1 MKEVRRNR
9 DGGDRVQRRPEKKRF
24 DFKFNAPSQEEMER
38 RANRRTSTYD
48 SLYKDDYK
56 EWRAKGGSNTVRIL
70 PPTWT
75 LPNGKT
81 PHYGYE
87 FWAHSFVGADNGS
100 YPCLR
105 KMKEQRC
112 PICEA
117 HRMAVK
123 EGDEDETRKLSP
135 RQVFVY
141 WIVDR
146 EADSAYKNKP
156 QLWTVSNIRD
166 KEIMGI
172 TQDRKSRSFI
182 YIQHPDEGYDLSFN
196 REGQG
201 LNTKYISYQFDRD
214 PSPISQSQDIQDD
227 ILEYI
232 TEHPLPDCLQY
243 YDADYL
249 DNVMFGTA
257 TNESDPDLSED
268 EEQAEET
275 DETDEHE
282 GSESDEEGGE
292 EEGEEERADEEEED
306 AADEAGEEDEPDEDE
321 PEVAP
326 PRRRVP
332 ERQPARA
339 SAAVGNGRGTGKP
352 GRDRVERPR
361 GTTIARKPQGKDRTT
376 RSYNK

>member
-1 MKEVRRNR
+1 MKEVKRSR

-75 LPNGKT
+75 LDGKT
-81 PHYGYE
+81 PHYGFE

-105 KMKEQRC
+105 KMKDQRC

-123 EGDEDETRKLSP
+123 EGDEDETRKLAP

-182 YIQHPDEGYDLSFN
+182 YPQHPDEGYDLSFN

-214 PSPISQSQDIQDD
+214 HSPISQHPDIQDD

-232 TEHPLPDCLQY
+232 TENPLPDCLQY

-257 TNESDPDLSED
+257 TNEGDPDLSVD
-268 EEQAEET
+268 DEQAEE
-275 DETDEHE
+275 ETNEADEHE

-292 EEGEEERADEEEED
+292 EEGEEERGDDEEEETAD
-306 AADEAGEEDEPDEDE
+306 DEAGEESEEDEPD
-321 PEVAP
+321 VAPP

-332 ERQPARA
+332 EREPVRA
-339 SAAVGNGRGTGKP
+339 SANNGRDKRKP
-352 GRDRVERPR
+352 VSDRTERPR
-361 GTTIARKPQGKDRTT
+361 GTTIARKPQGKERTT